1 MLAFFRAYP
10 WQTLIMLLALLFAG
24 FAEGIGLSALLP
36 LLNIAVRNDTA
47 NTGEIPAQQNEYER
61 LVNELLNDVGIN
73 PGIGTML
80 AIIVIA
86 STLKNLLL
94 LVSNKQVG
102 YTAAHVATD
111 LRLKM
116 LRAILSSRW
125 EYFISQPI
133 GRITNALATEAQ
145 RSSQAFVNGSL
156 MITFATQTLIYG
168 SVAVAL
174 SWKATLA
181 SLVTGL
187 LIIAAAN
194 SLVRMSRRAGRKQTS
209 LLTSLAARLTDTLQ
223 SVKPLKAMAREN
235 RVDTVLAVE
244 TSRLNRALQRQV
256 LSTAVLGAVQE
267 ELLTIVIATGIFVAL
282 VQFEMPFTTVLVL
295 VVVLGRMLR
304 QFSKVQREYQKLVI
318 GESAFWSLQS
328 TIDQALATREKPGAG
343 KTPSLKEGI
352 RFDAIHFTYAKHRV
366 LDGLTLEIPAGS
378 LTTLV
383 GPSGAG
389 KTTLIDLIT
398 GLLQPR
404 SGTILIDDTPVPE
417 LDIKAWRKM
426 IGYVPQET
434 QLLHDTVL
442 HNVTLGDPGLHDAD
456 AERALKDA
464 GAWEFAAALPE
475 GMDSIV
481 GERGQKL
488 SGGQR
493 QRIVI
498 ARALVHRP
506 KLLILDEATSA
517 LDPVSEAAIQQT
529 IEQLRGKLTLLAI
542 SHQAALVDAAD
553 RVYRLENGR
562 AIMGGD
568 ALLHAVGSDTAGLT

>member
-1 MLAFFRAYP
+1 MLTFFRAYP

-24 FAEGIGLSALLP
+24 FAQGIGLSALLP

-47 NTGEIPAQQNEYER
+47 NTDEIPAQQNEYER
-61 LVNELLNDVGIN
+61 LLNDLLNGVGID

-86 STLKNLLL
+86 GTLKNLLL
-94 LVSNKQVG
+94 LVAKKQVG

-133 GRITNALATEAQ
+133 GRIANSLATEVQ

-181 SLVTGL
+181 SLIIGL

-235 RVDTVLAVE
+235 RVNAVLAAE

-256 LSTAVLGAVQE
+256 LSTAVLAAVQE
-267 ELLTIVIATGIFVAL
+267 ELLTIAIAAGMFIAL

-343 KTPSLKEGI
+343 KTPSLKDGI
-352 RFDAIHFTYAKHRV
+352 RLDAIHFTYAEHRV

-404 SGTILIDDTPVPE
+404 SGTILIDDTPVSE

-442 HNVTLGDPGLHDAD
+442 HNVTLDDPGLSDAD

-464 GAWEFAAALPE
+464 GAWEFVAALPE

-481 GERGQKL
+481 GERGEKL

-493 QRIVI
+493 QRIMI

-517 LDPVSEAAIQQT
+517 LDPGSEAAIRQT
-529 IEQLRGKLTLLAI
+529 IQQLRGKMTLLAI
-542 SHQAALVDAAD
+542 SHQAALIDAAD

-562 AIMGGD
+562 AIM
-568 ALLHAVGSDTAGLT
+568 ANNSLLHAVGSD